1 MKRTRLKLLVV
12 IGGILLLITFLFFR
26 ASHSVSQPQ
35 DVDRAGKDVKEVK
48 QSNPS
53 ANMPAIS
60 SANPV
65 IVSQFIG
72 KDAALECLKRWIKRK
87 EGKDVKIVDAQEIL
101 DLQGKPTCVN
111 VLVSTRLEG
120 LNVETLKQQMDANA
134 VREHELRGELQ
145 KAYQETNIA
154 AADQLVAEIS
164 EARTTFVQTNELT
177 TYKVSLSEDRPPI
190 LAVWSGLPSEA
201 VREEAARNLA
211 ATKLGE
217 DIGIQSLV
225 YYTGA
230 TTLLHFTN
238 GAGESVYID
247 PFRVLE
253 VPMSEIQSPRPST
266 GKPDDD
272 HVSGSDIAAQWSDF
286 LQP

>member
-12 IGGILLLITFLFFR
+12 IGSILLLMTFLFFR
-26 ASHSVSQPQ
+26 ASHSDSQPQ
-35 DVDRAGKDVKEVK
+35 DVDSAGIDVKEVK

-53 ANMPAIS
+53 ANKPATASTI
-60 SANPV
+60 PV
-65 IVSQFIG
+65 SLSQLIE
-72 KDAALECLKRWIKRK
+72 KDAALECLKRWIKRR

-120 LNVETLKQQMDANA
+120 LNVETLKQQLDANA

-164 EARTTFVQTNELT
+164 DARTTFVQTNELT
-177 TYKVSLSEDRPPI
+177 TYKVSLSEERPPI
-190 LAVWSGLPSEA
+190 LAFWPGLPSEA

-211 ATKLGE
+211 ATTLGE
-217 DIGIQSLV
+217 DIEFQSLV
-225 YYTGA
+225 YYTS
-230 TTLLHFTN
+230 TTALLCFTN
-238 GAGESVYID
+238 RAGGSIYID

-253 VPMSEIQSPRPST
+253 VPMSDIQSPRAST
-266 GKPDDD
+266 DKPDDD
-272 HVSGSDIAAQWSDF
+272 DVSDSDTAAQWRDF

>member
-12 IGGILLLITFLFFR
+12 IGSILLLMTFLFFR
-26 ASHSVSQPQ
+26 ANHSDSQPQ
-35 DVDRAGKDVKEVK
+35 DVDRAGEDVKEVK

-60 SANPV
+60 STNSV
-65 IVSQFIG
+65 IVSQLIE
-72 KDAALECLKRWIKRK
+72 KDAALECLKRWIKRR
-87 EGKDVKIVDAQEIL
+87 EGKDVKIVDTQDIL

-120 LNVETLKQQMDANA
+120 LNVETLKQQLDANA

-154 AADQLVAEIS
+154 AADQLVAEIRD
-164 EARTTFVQTNELT
+164 ARTTFEQTNELA
-177 TYKVSLSEDRPPI
+177 TYKVSLSKERPPV
-190 LAVWSGLPSEA
+190 LAFWPGLPSEA

-211 ATKLGE
+211 ANTLGE

-230 TTLLHFTN
+230 TTLLCFTN
-238 GAGESVYID
+238 RAGGSIYID

-272 HVSGSDIAAQWSDF
+272 HVSVSDVAALWTGF